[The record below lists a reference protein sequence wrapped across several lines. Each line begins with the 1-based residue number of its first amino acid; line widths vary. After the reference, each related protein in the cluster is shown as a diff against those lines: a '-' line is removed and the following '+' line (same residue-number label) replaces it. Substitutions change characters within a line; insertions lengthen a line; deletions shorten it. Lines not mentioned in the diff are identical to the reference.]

1 MGWLFAWV
9 LMIVGIMNSN
19 TDLIIAA
26 GLFGIAGAIAF
37 ANEKKITVK
46 TEEKDGEEKEE
57 EPEDNA

>member
-9 LMIVGIMNSN
+9 LMIAGIMDSN
-19 TDLIIAA
+19 MDLIIAA
-26 GLFGIAGAIAF
+26 GLFSIAGAIAF

-46 TEEKDGEEKEE
+46 TEEKEEEEKEE

>member
-9 LMIVGIMNSN
+9 LMIVGIMDSN
-19 TDLIIAA
+19 TDLVIAA

-46 TEEKDGEEKEE
+46 TEEKEEEEKEE
-57 EPEDNA
+57 DPEDNT

>member
-9 LMIVGIMNSN
+9 LIIVGIMESN

-46 TEEKDGEEKEE
+46 TEEKEEEEKEE
-57 EPEDNA
+57 KPEDNA

>member
-9 LMIVGIMNSN
+9 LMIVGIMDSN

-46 TEEKDGEEKEE
+46 TEEKGEEEKEE

>member
-9 LMIVGIMNSN
+9 LVIVGIMDSN

-46 TEEKDGEEKEE
+46 TEEKEEEEKEE
-57 EPEDNA
+57 DPEDNA

>member
-1 MGWLFAWV
+1 MGWLFALV
-9 LMIVGIMNSN
+9 LMIVGIMDSN

-46 TEEKDGEEKEE
+46 TEEKEEEEKEE

>member
-9 LMIVGIMNSN
+9 LTIVGIMDSN

-37 ANEKKITVK
+37 ANEKKIAVK
-46 TEEKDGEEKEE
+46 TEEKEEDPDDK
-57 EPEDNA
+57 A

>member
-1 MGWLFAWV
+1 MGWLFALV
-9 LMIVGIMNSN
+9 LMIVGIMDSN

-46 TEEKDGEEKEE
+46 TEEKGEEEKEE
-57 EPEDNA
+57 DPEDNS

>member
-46 TEEKDGEEKEE
+46 TEEKEEEEKEE

>member
-9 LMIVGIMNSN
+9 LMTVGIMNSN

-26 GLFGIAGAIAF
+26 GLFGIAGAITF

-46 TEEKDGEEKEE
+46 TEEKEEEEKKE
-57 EPEDNA
+57 EPKDNA

>member
-46 TEEKDGEEKEE
+46 TEEKEEEEKEE
-57 EPEDNA
+57 DPEDNA

>member
-1 MGWLFAWV
+1 MGWLFSWV
-9 LMIVGIMNSN
+9 LTIVGIMDSN

-46 TEEKDGEEKEE
+46 TEEKEEEEKEE
-57 EPEDNA
+57 DPEDNA

>member
-46 TEEKDGEEKEE
+46 TEDKEEEEKEE

>member
-9 LMIVGIMNSN
+9 LMIVGIMDSN
-19 TDLIIAA
+19 MDLIIAA

-46 TEEKDGEEKEE
+46 TEEKGEEEKEE

>member
-9 LMIVGIMNSN
+9 LMIVGIMDSN

-46 TEEKDGEEKEE
+46 TEEKEED
-57 EPEDNA
+57 PEDNA